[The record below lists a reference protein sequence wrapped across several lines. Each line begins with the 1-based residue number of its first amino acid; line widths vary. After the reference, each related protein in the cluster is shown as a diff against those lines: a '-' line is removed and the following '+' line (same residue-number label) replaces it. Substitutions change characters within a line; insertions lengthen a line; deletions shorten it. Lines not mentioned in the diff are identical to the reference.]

1 MRPVNSSST
10 AADRGARRPGGGLFC
25 AVAGRQWAGPRRA
38 SEGDVSGSPAIVH
51 SLRIVAVILIVTLAW
66 DALDPWALPSP
77 IFVLASYFLLGFVC
91 AAAFPGQVWLG
102 IAIAIAAALL
112 FEVLQSLVPYRD
124 VREMELIG
132 KWLAVSGGVM
142 LELVLV
148 FVRERR
154 E

>member
-1 MRPVNSSST
+1 MST
-10 AADRGARRPGGGLFC
+10 RSAT
-25 AVAGRQWAGPRRA
+25 
-38 SEGDVSGSPAIVH
+38 VH

-77 IFVLASYFLLGFVC
+77 LFVLASYFLLGFVC

-102 IAIAIAAALL
+102 ITIAIAAAIL

-124 VREMELIG
+124 VREVELIG
-132 KWLAVSGGVM
+132 KWLAVSGGVI

-148 FVRERR
+148 FVREVRGR
-154 E
+154 